1 MWRLR
6 QGALTTSESAKKH
19 DLLALFYEVHHVFDV
34 LVLFSEKRKIIPK
47 LNIQKNSVDFFV
59 YFVEQIQ

>member
-6 QGALTTSESAKKH
+6 QGALTTRESAKKH

-34 LVLFSEKRKIIPK
+34 LVLFFEKRQIIPK
-47 LNIQKNSVDFFV
+47 LNIQKNLVYFFV
-59 YFVEQIQ
+59 SFVELIQ